1 MKRDTDRERSSCEL
15 NEMRKARR
23 ELLELVEQKNT
34 ELNEKNTYI
43 KMYLDKIVSIES
55 MRQNLEIAILFLVL

>member
-1 MKRDTDRERSSCEL
+1 MQMKRDTDRERSLCEL

-43 KMYLDKIVSIES
+43 KMYLDKIVRIEW
-55 MRQNLEIAILFLVL
+55 MQ

>member
-1 MKRDTDRERSSCEL
+1 MKRDTDKERSSCEL

-43 KMYLDKIVSIES
+43 KMYLDKIVSVEPMHWI
-55 MRQNLEIAILFLVL
+55 MK